1 VLSGDTVVTKP
12 ATAEVIPIQVVDDE
26 RDDAILDDRVRGKSI
41 RDIARDRGMQEHE
54 VKSILDRLLKPYT
67 DDRLKLQQIGLAR
80 LRFDRAY
87 KMLMPK
93 VEAGD
98 ITAAN
103 SLRHLQETDALT
115 TGWMPS
121 AKFELQA
128 LVAAKREHSMAAFQR
143 GLELLCGKPVNPAGE
158 VPIDSASECTSK
170 PETDKDDKQDQ

>member
-1 VLSGDTVVTKP
+1 
-12 ATAEVIPIQVVDDE
+12 
-26 RDDAILDDRVRGKSI
+26 
-41 RDIARDRGMQEHE
+41 
-54 VKSILDRLLKPYT
+54 LKPYS

-128 LVAAKREHSMAAFQR
+128 VTAAKREPSTAALER
-143 GLELLCGKPVNPAGE
+143 GLALLCGKQTNPTGE
-158 VPIDSASECTSK
+158 VPTDGASEWTSEPK
-170 PETDKDDKQDQ
+170 PSKDDKQDQ